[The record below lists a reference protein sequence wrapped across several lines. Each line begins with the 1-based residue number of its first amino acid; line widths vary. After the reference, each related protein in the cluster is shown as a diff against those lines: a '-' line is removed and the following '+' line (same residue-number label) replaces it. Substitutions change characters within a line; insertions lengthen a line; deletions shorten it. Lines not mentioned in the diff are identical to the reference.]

1 MTGSYLLFLLSGKLF
16 GARLEGA
23 LEILPWR
30 PARKV
35 PLAYSYVEGLID
47 YRGVIYPVFNLVQK
61 LGLKPQGPIGFTAQG
76 EPAPAGLQSII
87 LLDEQ
92 KAPFGITVD
101 SIVKMI
107 KADEVAPPPQQD
119 ASTGDG
125 FIRGLLYDDNKEI
138 ILLDFERLFFHG
150 G

>member
-30 PARKV
+30 AARKV

-47 YRGVIYPVFNLVQK
+47 YRGVIYPVFNLAQK

-76 EPAPAGLQSII
+76 ETTPAGQQSII
-87 LLDEQ
+87 LLEEK
-92 KAPFGITVD
+92 KAPFGIMVD

-107 KADEVAPPPQQD
+107 KADEVAPD
-119 ASTGDG
+119 ASKGDG

>member
-1 MTGSYLLFLLSGKLF
+1 MTGRYLLFLLYGQLF

-30 PARKV
+30 STRKV

-47 YRGVIYPVFNLVQK
+47 YRGIIYPVFSLAQR
-61 LGLKPQGPIGFTAQG
+61 LGLKPQGPIGFSAQG
-76 EPAPAGLQSII
+76 EPAQTGMQSII
-87 LLDEQ
+87 LLEEK

-107 KADEVAPPPQQD
+107 QAEEMAPPPVKD
-119 ASTGDG
+119 GSTGDG

-150 G
+150 S

>member
-1 MTGSYLLFLLSGKLF
+1 MTGRYLLFLLCGQLF

-30 PARKV
+30 SARKV
-35 PLAYSYVEGLID
+35 PLAYTYVEGLID
-47 YRGVIYPVFNLVQK
+47 YRGILYPLFSLAQR
-61 LGLKPQGPIGFTAQG
+61 LGLKPQGPIGFAAQG
-76 EPAPAGLQSII
+76 APVQADLQSII
-87 LLDEQ
+87 LLEGK

-107 KADEVAPPPQQD
+107 QADEVAPPPVKD
-119 ASTGDG
+119 PSAGDG

-138 ILLDFERLFFHG
+138 VLLDFERLFFHG